1 MKKKTVEASSAIEIN
16 QNEIPVKSFDAN
28 IAVFIIYS
36 LFFV

>member
-1 MKKKTVEASSAIEIN
+1 MKKKTVEANIAIEIS
-16 QNEIPVKSFDAN
+16 QNEIPTKSFDAN